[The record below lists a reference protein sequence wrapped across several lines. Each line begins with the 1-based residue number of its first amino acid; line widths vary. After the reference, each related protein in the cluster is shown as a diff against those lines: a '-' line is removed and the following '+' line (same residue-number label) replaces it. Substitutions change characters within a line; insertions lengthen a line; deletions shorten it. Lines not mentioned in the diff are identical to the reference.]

1 MKARSIALRAPADPM
16 TIDIRMEMSM
26 NRRIQQG
33 ALLAVFALGG
43 AVALAQ
49 TSAAPAAPS
58 EAQDVRT
65 KISER
70 FTAADV
76 DHNGKLTR
84 EEAAAKMPRV
94 ARNFD
99 QIDKTHKGF
108 VTLDDVQT
116 FARERAAAKK
126 AGKATPAT

>member
-1 MKARSIALRAPADPM
+1 M
-16 TIDIRMEMSM
+16 TIDTTMEMSM

-33 ALLAVFALGG
+33 ALLAVFTLGG

-49 TSAAPAAPS
+49 TSAAPAAPAS
-58 EAQDVRT
+58 DTQDVRS
-65 KISER
+65 KISDR
-70 FTAADV
+70 FSAADV

-108 VTLDDVQT
+108 VTLDDVQA